1 MNSAVIPVV
10 DDFDETIL
18 RRDLNFEKETL
29 DLGSLLC
36 IRELRSYGSYV

>member
-18 RRDLNFEKETL
+18 WARFEFLKKRPWIFTV
-29 DLGSLLC
+29 DT
-36 IRELRSYGSYV
+36 SYGSYV